1 MAELIPPDLTV
12 LDRVALSW
20 FLVAWLGYGLA
31 IHAVP
36 WDGSITARMNDVRRS
51 WMRTML
57 GRDNRITDASLIG
70 HTVHSATFFASTTM
84 VALAALLGMLGAF
97 DRSVAALDAL
107 AFTAKTSRMLAEAKM
122 LLLVLVFA
130 HTFLK
135 LSWALRQLN
144 YCLALLGAAPP
155 KPVGSALDSIAEPIA
170 AVLSLAIRSFNA
182 GIRGYLFAL
191 AVLAWLLGPAAF
203 LLATTGIVLM
213 LLWWQFGSAT
223 AVAIRRSHAALVGA
237 PLPAPAASHPAGP
250 DPVSIV
256 NGPGRALAMRM
267 QP

>member
-1 MAELIPPDLTV
+1 MTELIPLDLTV

-20 FLVAWLGYGLA
+20 FLLAWLGYGLA

-36 WDGSITARMNDVRRS
+36 WGDSITARMNDVRQA

-57 GRDNRITDASLIG
+57 ARDNRIADASLIG

-84 VALAALLGMLGAF
+84 VALAALLGTLGAF

-107 AFTAKTSRMLAEAKM
+107 AFTVKTSRMLAEAKI

-144 YCLALLGAAPP
+144 YCLALLGAAPV
-155 KPVGSALDSIAEPIA
+155 KVGPLERDGVAEPIA

-191 AVLAWLLGPAAF
+191 AVLAWLLGPGAF
-203 LLATTGIVLM
+203 LLATTGMVLM
-213 LLWWQFGSAT
+213 LLWRQFGSAT
-223 AVAIRRSHAALVGA
+223 AAAIRRSQAVLACAPPVPGERACSATSLDGQSRTAA
-237 PLPAPAASHPAGP
+237 
-250 DPVSIV
+250 
-256 NGPGRALAMRM
+256 M
-267 QP
+267 QSQP

>member
-20 FLVAWLGYGLA
+20 FLLAWLGYGLV
-31 IHAVP
+31 IHAIAR
-36 WDGSITARMNDVRRS
+36 DGSLTARMNEVRHV

-97 DRSVAALDAL
+97 DRSIAALDAL
-107 AFTAKTSRMLAEAKM
+107 AFTAKTSRMLAEAKL

-144 YCLALLGAAPP
+144 YCLALLGAAPA
-155 KPVGSALDSIAEPIA
+155 KAAGLAVDSIAEPIA

-203 LLATTGIVLM
+203 LVVTTGMVLM
-213 LLWWQFGSAT
+213 LLWRQFGSAT
-223 AVAIRRSHAALVGA
+223 AVAIRRSHAVLTGEVS
-237 PLPAPAASHPAGP
+237 PIPAGTSQAKSYAATA
-250 DPVSIV
+250 VH
-256 NGPGRALAMRM
+256 GQGRTLAAHS